1 MLAGDG
7 RPYPVALIS
16 PNWDL
21 LRAELGLEGSVPID
35 DLVERRD
42 VAAFLAKEVH
52 RNTLDLAKYEQ
63 VRKVIVLPRELSI
76 ESGEL
81 SPTLKVKRRVVE
93 ARYGRQIERLYADSH
108 PVATTA

>member
-1 MLAGDG
+1 
-7 RPYPVALIS
+7 
-16 PNWDL
+16 
-21 LRAELGLEGSVPID
+21 
-35 DLVERRD
+35 
-42 VAAFLAKEVH
+42 VH